1 MNKDESLQLFSNK
14 AFNEDHPPDEDYLKL
29 SESVVEYTGGLPLAL
44 EVLGSFLCGRSKAEW
59 MDALDRLK
67 QIPDNDILQGSEA
80 IQAIVMEDDRYGELE
95 VEVHPEAF
103 SKMSNIRLFFFSI
116 FGTETEMLDCLS
128 LRSWFIL
135 PSGLKSLSGA
145 LKVVR
150 WPLFPLE
157 ALPLETPLHKI
168 VAIEMHK
175 SKIKQLWNDK
185 QFMKNLKFMDL
196 RNSPNFTE
204 TPDFSRVPNLEHLRL
219 SECKSLV
226 KVHPSLGQLKELVEV
241 YLDGCKNLEIL
252 PEKFETDSLIKLDLS
267 RCGKVAVLPEFGEG
281 MKKLSYLDVS
291 NTAIRRL
298 PISLGSLT
306 GLGYLDLRCC
316 KILNLDEFLKTH
328 ITRQIAG
335 LNVTSLTELYL
346 EWCGINDGSIPDDF
360 HSLSSL
366 IVLDLSGNDFVYL
379 PTGCF
384 SGLSRLVF
392 LSLDFCTMLKSL
404 PRLPPR
410 LIRLNASNCDS
421 MEPLSSD
428 GQLWNLVASLD
439 HECRGRTKYVIPY
452 DEEEEPGIYM
462 FNLFECV
469 APRDFYAI
477 IPGCKMPSW
486 FQNKEDYPLSEKK
499 GEYEYVIKVDI
510 PPRCFDSKWCGIVVC
525 FFISG
530 CGDMVIDWSSKAAED
545 DDDYIHN
552 LGRHSIFVFNY
563 PMANQCIMVLEL
575 NEETCWQHLRAH
587 DSNSLH
593 IKLSTYV
600 GEMEIKG
607 SGWRVICKEDIQE
620 WCNLRDSDQLTR
632 PQLAAPDDELKLS
645 WRMLRKF
652 IMKL

>member
-1 MNKDESLQLFSNK
+1 MVVKI
-14 AFNEDHPPDEDYLKL
+14 LK
-29 SESVVEYTGGLPLAL
+29 T
-44 EVLGSFLCGRSKAEW
+44 
-59 MDALDRLK
+59 
-67 QIPDNDILQGSEA
+67 
-80 IQAIVMEDDRYGELE
+80 
-95 VEVHPEAF
+95 
-103 SKMSNIRLFFFSI
+103 
-116 FGTETEMLDCLS
+116 
-128 LRSWFIL
+128 
-135 PSGLKSLSGA
+135 
-145 LKVVR
+145 
-150 WPLFPLE
+150 
-157 ALPLETPLHKI
+157 
-168 VAIEMHK
+168 
-175 SKIKQLWNDK
+175 
-185 QFMKNLKFMDL
+185 
-196 RNSPNFTE
+196 
-204 TPDFSRVPNLEHLRL
+204 
-219 SECKSLV
+219 
-226 KVHPSLGQLKELVEV
+226 
-241 YLDGCKNLEIL
+241 L
-252 PEKFETDSLIKLDLS
+252 PEKLETNSLMKLDLS
-267 RCGKVAVLPEFGEG
+267 GCRKVTVLPEFGKG
-281 MKKLSYLDVS
+281 MKKLSYLDAS
-291 NTAIRRL
+291 NTAIRTL
-298 PISLGSLT
+298 PVSLGSLM

-316 KILNLDEFLKTH
+316 KILHLDEFLKTH

-366 IVLDLSGNDFVYL
+366 IVLDLSGNDFVNL

-392 LSLDFCTMLKSL
+392 LSLDFCVMLKSL

-428 GQLWNLVASLD
+428 GQVWNLVASLD
-439 HECRGRTKYVIPY
+439 HE
-452 DEEEEPGIYM
+452 
-462 FNLFECV
+462 LFECV

-486 FQNKEDYPLSEKK
+486 FQNKEDYPLSEKR

-510 PPRCFDSKWCGIVVC
+510 PQRCFDSKWCGIVVC
-525 FFISG
+525 FLISG
-530 CGDMVIDWSSKAAED
+530 CGDMEIDWSSKAAED